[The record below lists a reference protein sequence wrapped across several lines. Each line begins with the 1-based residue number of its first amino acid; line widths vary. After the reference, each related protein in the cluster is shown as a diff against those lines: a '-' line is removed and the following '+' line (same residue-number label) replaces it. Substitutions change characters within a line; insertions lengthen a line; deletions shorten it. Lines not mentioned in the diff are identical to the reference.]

1 MGDTADGRNDVRLKL
16 TQFAVD
22 RAGVGASWV
31 RPDGSHFYVNDAL
44 CRMLGYSRDELLRL
58 NVCQCMPTATPESWR
73 THWAE
78 FKRRGSLTHEAQLR
92 RKDGTFVPVE
102 INDNYIAFGEQ
113 EYNCAFIY
121 DISQRKL
128 SERRLRESE
137 ERLRLATDAAAVGLW
152 DWEIDTNRI
161 HYSSQWKRQ
170 IGYADD
176 EIADDFDE
184 WRSRVHP
191 EDLPR
196 VLEQVQA
203 YLAQP
208 SPTYETEF
216 RFRHKN
222 GSYRW
227 ILTQAALICDEHGKP
242 VRMLGSHVDI
252 TERKQAEEQLRLY
265 AALIEA
271 STEFIGIVDL
281 TGAGVYL
288 NPAGCRLLG
297 IDAADMPRKNIAD
310 FVMPEDLARVEQ
322 EILPTIFQRGF
333 WQGEFRLRHFVTG
346 QPIAV
351 EQFAF
356 LIADPAT
363 HEPMALANISHDIT
377 ARKQTEQALR
387 ESERRLAGLISAVP
401 GAVYRCRFD
410 ANFTMEYI
418 SEGVRE
424 LTGYAPDDFTSGRIT
439 AMQATHPDDRAQAI
453 EMTQQAVAAGRPF
466 ELVYRVVMRDGTH
479 RWVWERGQG
488 VFDEAGELIALEGLI
503 TDISARIQAEQ
514 ALRASE
520 QRLRTIIEAEPEC
533 VKLVAPGGI
542 LVQMN
547 SAGLAMVEADRAE
560 QILGRCIYPLITPEH
575 RDAFR
580 TLTERALAGENGSLQ
595 FEIIGF
601 KGTRRWLETHA
612 TPIDTGAN
620 ERYAL
625 GITRDITER
634 KRAEDR
640 LSYLAHH
647 DVLTDLPNR
656 TLFNDRLSQAMI
668 EAHRHGR
675 RVGVLLLDLD
685 RFKNINDT
693 LGHETGDRLLQA
705 VARRLRQAVRQGDT
719 VARLSG
725 DEFAIVLADMG
736 HADDGARVAQK
747 IVQTFVDPFHIGE
760 REFHVTTSVGVTIY
774 PTDGESIEGLLRNA
788 DAAMYRAKDA
798 GRNNYQFYTEEMTR
812 QAFERL
818 ALESALRRALE
829 RDELRL
835 VYQPIFDARSGAV
848 VSVEALVRWA
858 HPERGLLG
866 PAQFIGVAEETGL
879 IVPLGEWVLRTACH
893 QLGRWQALGSR
904 DIRIAV
910 NVSVGQFQSPGLG
923 DALAQAVKTAVIS
936 PTAIEIEITESMLAQ
951 GPEIAA
957 LLQQMSAMGVQFS
970 IDDFGVGYSS
980 LSYLK
985 RFPIDRLKIDQSFVR
1000 DIPGDAEDTA
1010 IATAII
1016 AMAHNLGMKVVAEGV
1031 ETLDQLQFLQNQ
1043 GCDYLQGFYLSRPID
1058 VDAVTALLQRGNRN
1072 WPGSKSR

>member
-1 MGDTADGRNDVRLKL
+1 MGGTPDGRTDVRLKL

-22 RAGVGASWV
+22 QAVVGASWV

-44 CRMLGYSRDELLRL
+44 CRILGYRRDELLRM
-58 NVCQCMPTATPESWR
+58 NVSECTPAATPMSWR

-78 FKRRGSLTHEAQLR
+78 IKRRGSLTHEAQFR
-92 RKDGTFVPVE
+92 RKDGTLVLVE
-102 INDNYIAFGEQ
+102 ITDNYIAFGDE
-113 EYNCAFIY
+113 EYDCAFIH
-121 DISQRKL
+121 DISERRRN
-128 SERRLRESE
+128 ERRLRESE
-137 ERLRLATDAAAVGLW
+137 ERLRLATDAGAVGLW
-152 DWEIDTNRI
+152 DWEIGTPNV

-184 WRSRVHP
+184 WKSRVHP
-191 EDLPR
+191 DDLPR
-196 VLEQVQA
+196 VLEQVQT
-203 YLAQP
+203 YLAHP
-208 SPTYETEF
+208 SPSYETEF

-242 VRMLGSHVDI
+242 LRMLGSHVDI

-265 AALIEA
+265 AALVEA
-271 STEFIGIVDL
+271 STEFIGIADL
-281 TGAGVYL
+281 TGSAMYL

-297 IDAADMPRKNIAD
+297 IDAADVRRKKIAD
-310 FVMPEDLARVEQ
+310 FLMPDDIARMEH
-322 EILPTIFQRGF
+322 EILPTIFECGF

-346 QPIAV
+346 QAVLV

-356 LIADPAT
+356 LITDPAT
-363 HEPMALANISHDIT
+363 HKPMALANIGHDIT

-453 EMTQQAVAAGRPF
+453 EATQQAVAARRPF
-466 ELVYRVVMRDGTH
+466 ELVYRVITRDGAH
-479 RWVWERGQG
+479 KWVWERGQG

-514 ALRASE
+514 ALRESE

-547 SAGLAMVEADRAE
+547 RAGLSMVEADHAE
-560 QILGRCIYPLITPEH
+560 QIVGRSIYPLITPEH

-580 TLTERALAGENGSLQ
+580 TLTERALAGDKGSLQ
-595 FEIIGF
+595 FEVVGF
-601 KGTRRWLETHA
+601 KGTRRWLETYVVPLDA
-612 TPIDTGAN
+612 GN
-620 ERYAL
+620 SERYAL
-625 GITRDITER
+625 GITRDITEH

-693 LGHETGDRLLQA
+693 LGHEAGDRLLQA
-705 VARRLRQAVRQGDT
+705 VARRLRQSVRQGDT

-736 HADDGARVAQK
+736 HADDGGRVAQK
-747 IVQTFVDPFHIGE
+747 IAQAFVDPFHVGE
-760 REFHVTTSVGVTIY
+760 REFHVTASIGVTIY
-774 PTDGESIEGLLRNA
+774 PSDGESIEGLLRNA
-788 DAAMYRAKDA
+788 DAAMYRAKDS

-818 ALESALRRALE
+818 SLETALRRALE
-829 RDELRL
+829 REELRL
-835 VYQPIFDARSGAV
+835 VYQPIFDSRTGAV

-866 PAQFIGVAEETGL
+866 PIQFIGIAEDTGL
-879 IVPLGEWVLRTACH
+879 IVPLGEWVLRSACH
-893 QLGRWQALGSR
+893 QLGRWHALGFS
-904 DIRIAV
+904 DVRIAV
-910 NVSVGQFQSPGLG
+910 NMSVGQFRTPGLSDTLINIAQTAG
-923 DALAQAVKTAVIS
+923 IPPAL
-936 PTAIEIEITESMLAQ
+936 IEVEITESMLAQ
-951 GPEIAA
+951 GQEVAA
-957 LLQQMSAMGVQFS
+957 LLRQMSAVGVQFS

-1000 DIPGDAEDTA
+1000 DIPSDAEDMA
-1010 IATAII
+1010 IATAIV
-1016 AMAHNLGMKVVAEGV
+1016 AMAHNLGIRVVAEGV
-1031 ETLDQLQFLQNQ
+1031 ESLDQLQFLQRQ
-1043 GCDYLQGFYLSRPID
+1043 GCDYVQGFYLSRPL
-1058 VDAVTALLQRGNRN
+1058 DAGDVTALLRRGDRD
-1072 WPGSKSR
+1072 WLTSKLR